1 MKSVLSAQNLDRG
14 VECTQCGEQLTAP
27 AWSGHVSVNEFRNFW
42 HCSKCGFMFETLDVL
57 DADEAAQSPAPAE
70 ELLAGLLVA

>member
-14 VECTQCGEQLTAP
+14 VQCTQCGEELTVP

-57 DADEAAQSPAPAE
+57 DDEAQPAPAE

>member
-57 DADEAAQSPAPAE
+57 DDAAPAPAE